1 MEDTCLIT
9 QERKDCI
16 EALTALAGANVATPA
31 KGYGT
36 NVSWAISD
44 LCRAVK
50 DLHGRLIRAEAALES
65 KEGGANAP
73 GH

>member
-1 MEDTCLIT
+1 MEDTCLVT

-16 EALTALAGANVATPA
+16 EALLALSGAHIATPA
-31 KGYGT
+31 EGYGT

-50 DLHGRLIRAEAALES
+50 ELRGQLIRAEVALES

>member
-1 MEDTCLIT
+1 MGDTCLIT

-16 EALTALAGANVATPA
+16 GALLALSGVHIATPA
-31 KGYGT
+31 EGYGT

-44 LCRAVK
+44 LCLAVK

-65 KEGGANAP
+65 KEGSADAP
-73 GH
+73 SH